1 MYIFCFGMKECI
13 IDVNVNF
20 IYSRLFLIFFVIKNG
35 ILNMLYLMFVFFD
48 MICLMKMKFLWK
60 YFYNYLDVD
69 WVRGLLCII
78 VVMVFINN

>member
-20 IYSRLFLIFFVIKNG
+20 IYSIFNIFCNKNG

-69 WVRGLLCII
+69 WVRGLLCVM
-78 VVMVFINN
+78 VVRVFINN